1 MMGIPVEGPAFVYGD
16 NQSVLVTTTKPGLM
30 LKKKSITIAHR
41 FIRERC
47 SRVEWITTYVNTHEN
62 VADLFTKALACT
74 GETVEICPKAAPPY
88 VRGWWTTGIAGRV
101 ADRKPPIGED

>member
-62 VADLFTKALACT
+62 MADLFTKPVPV
-74 GETVEICPKAAPPY
+74 GEKRWKF
-88 VRGWWTTGIAGRV
+88 VRRLL
-101 ADRKPPIGED
+101 RHL